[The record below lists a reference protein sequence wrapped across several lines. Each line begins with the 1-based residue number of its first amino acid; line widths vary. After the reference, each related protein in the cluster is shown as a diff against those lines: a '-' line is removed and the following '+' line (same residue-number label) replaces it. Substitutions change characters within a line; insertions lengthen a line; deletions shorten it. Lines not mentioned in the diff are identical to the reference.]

1 MDRLR
6 RSLAAALTATLCTGI
21 ALPAAAQATRIKA
34 LVQGVASQPVYM
46 ARDMGIFAR
55 HGLEVEIAP
64 APTADAMVPQLLS
77 GQAQVALT
85 SGLAVVNAASKGL
98 KVKLFASALN
108 TSSAVPSFARL
119 VVPQDSP
126 IRSIADLKGKSVAMG
141 GLRSQPH
148 LLVMAGA
155 RDHGV
160 DPASISFVEIPV
172 TSMQAAAQ
180 KGTIDA
186 VYPFEPY
193 LSAMLRGGF
202 RLVEPNLTKY
212 MEGAPVISFAAST
225 EYLEK
230 NPAVI
235 RSFVAAISEA
245 YELANRDPQLV
256 RDVDLKYT
264 KLPPEFIRSR
274 DIAPFSAVIDPTA
287 LGQLAQRMKDFGW
300 IPHIPPM
307 QDLLDAHAVTK

>member
-1 MDRLR
+1 M
-6 RSLAAALTATLCTGI
+6 
-21 ALPAAAQATRIKA
+21 
-34 LVQGVASQPVYM
+34 ASQPVYM

-55 HGLEVEIAP
+55 HGLDVEVAP

-108 TSSAVPSFARL
+108 TSSAVPSSARL
-119 VVPQDSP
+119 VVPQNSAV
-126 IRSIADLKGKSVAMG
+126 RTLADLKGKSVAMG

-148 LLVMAGA
+148 LLVIAGA
-155 RDHGV
+155 KELGV
-160 DPASISFVEIPV
+160 DPASIAFIEMPV
-172 TSMQAAAQ
+172 TAMQAAAQ
-180 KGTIDA
+180 KGTVDA

-193 LSAMLRGGF
+193 LSAMLKGGF

-212 MEGAPVISFAAST
+212 MEGAPVIAFAASS

-245 YELANRDPQLV
+245 YEVANRNPQLV
-256 RDVDLKYT
+256 RDIDLKYT
-264 KLPPEFIRSR
+264 RLPPEFIRSR
-274 DIAPFSAVIDPTA
+274 DIAPFSAVVDRAA
-287 LGQLAQRMKDFGW
+287 LTQLAQRMKDFGW
-300 IPHIPPM
+300 IPQVPTL
-307 QDLLDAHAVTK
+307 QDLLDVNAVVK

>member
-1 MDRLR
+1 MDTRRRLV
-6 RSLAAALTATLCTGI
+6 AAALTAAVCGV
-21 ALPAAAQATRIKA
+21 ALPAAAQTTPIKA

-55 HGLEVEIAP
+55 HGLDVEVAP

-108 TSSAVPSFARL
+108 TSSAVPSSARL
-119 VVPQDSP
+119 VVPQNSAVQTL
-126 IRSIADLKGKSVAMG
+126 ADLKGKSVAMG

-148 LLVMAGA
+148 LLVIAGA
-155 RDHGV
+155 KELGV
-160 DPASISFVEIPV
+160 DPASIAFIEMPV
-172 TSMQAAAQ
+172 TAMQAAAQ
-180 KGTIDA
+180 KGTVDA

-193 LSAMLRGGF
+193 LSAMLKGGF

-212 MEGAPVISFAAST
+212 MEGAPVIAFAASS

-245 YELANRDPQLV
+245 YEVANRNPQLV
-256 RDVDLKYT
+256 RDIDLKYT
-264 KLPPEFIRSR
+264 RLPPEFIRSR
-274 DIAPFSAVIDPTA
+274 DIAPFSAVVDRAA
-287 LGQLAQRMKDFGW
+287 LTQLAQRMKDFGW
-300 IPHIPPM
+300 IPQVPTL
-307 QDLLDAHAVTK
+307 QDLLDVNAVVK